1 MNNLKPCISRK
12 FLSILFKDTCK
23 KEIVQMKT
31 AAAPVILNKRSRR
44 NTRWNLFI
52 ASLIFVFGS
61 ASIFLSLFDKNE
73 TDFFLEFR
81 FMTMNGTIFTTLIS
95 LIILIVC
102 FIELKQN
109 RAVVSDRLYYFR
121 LSSAVTEI
129 IIAVVIA
136 MSFLPAVPDSPNIF
150 TFASFTMHVILP
162 VLTVIS
168 FLINKTPVPH
178 LHPVRRFNCS
188 WLITLYAVT
197 VISMITVGLIPQEKI
212 PYSFLDFQHSPVW
225 YVVYFGCFIYSLTY
239 VMSYFLTDGNSRI
252 ATLWHEQ
259 EKPAGSERS

>member
-1 MNNLKPCISRK
+1 
-12 FLSILFKDTCK
+12 
-23 KEIVQMKT
+23 MKT
-31 AAAPVILNKRSRR
+31 EAVSVMLDERSRR
-44 NTRWNLFI
+44 NTRWNLLI
-52 ASLIFVFGS
+52 ASLIFVLGS
-61 ASIFLSLFDKNE
+61 VSIFLSLFDKNE

-102 FIELKQN
+102 VFELIQN
-109 RAVVSDRLYYFR
+109 RAVISDRLYYFR

-162 VLTVIS
+162 VLSVIS

-197 VISMITVGLIPQEKI
+197 VITMIMLGFIPQDKI
-212 PYSFLDFQHSPVW
+212 PYSFLDFQNRPAW
-225 YVVYFGCFIYSLTY
+225 YIVYFGCFIYSLTY
-239 VMSYFLTDGNSRI
+239 VMSYFLTDGNSRMSS
-252 ATLWHEQ
+252 LWYREQ
-259 EKPAGSERS
+259 EQPAGSPQS